1 MKSILIIGMG
11 RFGKHLCTN
20 LARLG
25 NQIMAVDENEETLED
40 MLEYVVSAKIGDC
53 TNEAVLRSLGIDNFD
68 ICFIC
73 IGNNFQS
80 SLEIT
85 SMVKEL
91 GGRYVVSKANRDIH
105 AKFLLRNGADEVI
118 YPDRDIAE
126 KMAVRYSANHVFDY
140 IELTEEFSIYEIP
153 PLPEWVGKSIIEL
166 SIRNKYRI
174 SILATKEGERAK
186 LMPTA
191 DYVIRADE
199 HLMVIGK
206 NEDVDKILKELKPK
220 VSALASNYADGIFVS
235 PLLFIILRHALVFHP
250 ALAVQLLA
258 GWSTRYYFNFR
269 SRYAHSR
276 YIKKPQA
283 KNRIRRT
290 LKGTGLS

>member
-1 MKSILIIGMG
+1 MKSILVIGIG
-11 RFGKHLCTN
+11 RFGKHLCEN
-20 LARLG
+20 LVKNG
-25 NQIMAVDENEETLED
+25 NDVMAVDEVEEKLED
-40 MLEYVVSAKIGDC
+40 ILPIVTSAKIGDC
-53 TNEAVLRSLGIDNFD
+53 TREEVLKSFGVGNFD
-68 ICFIC
+68 ICFVC
-73 IGNNFQS
+73 IGTNFQS

-126 KMAVRYSANHVFDY
+126 KLAVRYSANHVFDY

-153 PLPEWVGKSIIEL
+153 PLPEWVGKSIIDL
-166 SIRNKYRI
+166 SIRNKYHI

-186 LMPTA
+186 LMPPA

-206 NEDVDKILKELKPK
+206 NEDVDKILKQ
-220 VSALASNYADGIFVS
+220 
-235 PLLFIILRHALVFHP
+235 LR
-250 ALAVQLLA
+250 
-258 GWSTRYYFNFR
+258 
-269 SRYAHSR
+269 
-276 YIKKPQA
+276 
-283 KNRIRRT
+283 
-290 LKGTGLS
+290 